1 MAGFGGV
8 EGAVEGGLVALRV
21 DCGDDGEEVLVLVV
35 VGFCGCDGLVEG
47 VEEGWVV
54 GSEGE
59 FGYHVGEVECCDGL
73 VLILGSIANT
83 RIIKGV
89 KGRERVC
96 VCGEKEEKK
105 KKKTY
110 SNDPN
115 VPPYPYTHDLSP

>member
-8 EGAVEGGLVALRV
+8 EGAVEGGLVALGV

-83 RIIKGV
+83 RITKGD
-89 KGRERVC
+89 KGRESVC
-96 VCGEKEEKK
+96 VRREGGKKEKENILE
-105 KKKTY
+105 
-110 SNDPN
+110 
-115 VPPYPYTHDLSP
+115 